1 MKGKQI
7 VNAQEFERE
16 LNACFKG
23 KVFRRALAGGV
34 GFSCS
39 GNKTIGEGQTPIWL
53 FFGDSAGYLFAWDV
67 GLMRFE
73 AMSED
78 AAHAQISQDISAK
91 FQELELTCLGKTA
104 VAFKVSATDCAPYIP
119 GDCDARSFLSGEEKG
134 LLPEKI
140 FISFDDGSE
149 IAIGGNLDCAEI
161 EVIHR

>member
-7 VNAQEFERE
+7 VNAQVFERE

-34 GFSCS
+34 DFCRS
-39 GNKTIGEGQTPIWL
+39 GNKIVGEGQSPIWL
-53 FFGDSAGYLFAWDV
+53 FFGDSAGYLFAWDA

-78 AAHAQISQDISAK
+78 AACAQISQDISAK
-91 FQELELTCLGKTA
+91 FHELELPCLGKTA
-104 VAFKVSATDCAPYIP
+104 VAFKVSATDCAPYTP
-119 GDCDARSFLSGEEKG
+119 DDCDAQSFLSGEEKG

-140 FISFDDGSE
+140 FISFDDGTE
-149 IAIGGNLDCAEI
+149 IAIEGVLNCVEI
-161 EVIHR
+161 EVFP

>member
-7 VNAQEFERE
+7 VNAQVFERE

-34 GFSCS
+34 DLCRS
-39 GNKTIGEGQTPIWL
+39 GNKIVGEGQSPIWL
-53 FFGDSAGYLFAWDV
+53 FFGDSAGYLFAWDA

-78 AAHAQISQDISAK
+78 AACAQISQDISAK
-91 FQELELTCLGKTA
+91 FHELELPCLGKTA
-104 VAFKVSATDCAPYIP
+104 VAFKVSATDCAPYTP
-119 GDCDARSFLSGEEKG
+119 DDCDAQSFLSGEEKG

-140 FISFDDGSE
+140 FISFDDGTE
-149 IAIGGNLDCAEI
+149 IAIEGVLDCVEI
-161 EVIHR
+161 EVFP

>member
-34 GFSCS
+34 DFSRS
-39 GNKTIGEGQTPIWL
+39 GNKIVGEGQSPIWL
-53 FFGDSAGYLFAWDV
+53 FFGDSAGYLFAWDA

-78 AAHAQISQDISAK
+78 AACAQISQDISAK
-91 FQELELTCLGKTA
+91 FHELELPCLGKTA
-104 VAFKVSATDCAPYIP
+104 VAFKVSATDCAPYTP
-119 GDCDARSFLSGEEKG
+119 DDCDAQSFLSGEEKG

-140 FISFDDGSE
+140 FISFDDGTE
-149 IAIGGNLDCAEI
+149 IAIEGVLDCAEI
-161 EVIHR
+161 EVFP

>member
-7 VNAQEFERE
+7 VNAQVFERE

-34 GFSCS
+34 DFCRS
-39 GNKTIGEGQTPIWL
+39 GNKIVGEGQSPIWL
-53 FFGDSAGYLFAWDV
+53 FFGDSAGYLFAWDA

-78 AAHAQISQDISAK
+78 AACAQISQDISAK
-91 FQELELTCLGKTA
+91 FHELELPCLGKTA
-104 VAFKVSATDCAPYIP
+104 VAFKVSATDCAPYTP
-119 GDCDARSFLSGEEKG
+119 DDCDAQSFLSGEEKG

-140 FISFDDGSE
+140 FISFDDGTE
-149 IAIGGNLDCAEI
+149 IAIEGVLDCVEI
-161 EVIHR
+161 EVFP

>member
-34 GFSCS
+34 DFSRS
-39 GNKTIGEGQTPIWL
+39 GNKIVGEGQTPIWL
-53 FFGDSAGYLFAWDV
+53 FFGDSAGYLFAWDA

-78 AAHAQISQDISAK
+78 AACAQISQDISAK
-91 FQELELTCLGKTA
+91 FHELELPCLGKTA
-104 VAFKVSATDCAPYIP
+104 VAFKVSATDCAPYTP
-119 GDCDARSFLSGEEKG
+119 DDCDARSLLSGEEKG

-140 FISFDDGSE
+140 FISFDDGTE
-149 IAIGGNLDCAEI
+149 IAIEGVLDCVEI
-161 EVIHR
+161 EIFPR